1 MHILMRRK
9 AWAAAAIFVALAV
22 SIGTAYAHEGREV
35 GEYRLVVGF
44 AVEPA
49 YEGLINGVEVR
60 VTRVADEGEGSGHHE
75 DDSGGMSM
83 GGGHH
88 GEADAVEGLDET
100 LQAEITHVSTGASRV
115 LSLRADV
122 YEPGRYIGDLIP
134 TTPGVYQIRLFG
146 AIEGNLVDETFI
158 SRGGGGGFDD
168 IRSATALHF
177 PETLPELREL
187 ESAVR
192 GAMSTA
198 QQAQDAALAASEGD
212 DDSDGPLLVA
222 AITLGAAGVL
232 LGVAGLAMGVRL
244 SRRRG

>member
-9 AWAAAAIFVALAV
+9 AWAAAAVAVALAV

-60 VTRVADEGEGSGHHE
+60 VTRASDHGDES
-75 DDSGGMSM
+75 
-83 GGGHH
+83 GGHH

-168 IRSATALHF
+168 IGSATALHF

-212 DDSDGPLLVA
+212 DDSDAPLLIVA
-222 AITLGAAGVL
+222 IALGAAGVL
-232 LGVAGLAMGVRL
+232 LGAAGLAMGVHM

>member
-1 MHILMRRK
+1 MHILTRRK
-9 AWAAAAIFVALAV
+9 AWAAAAVAVALAV

-60 VTRVADEGEGSGHHE
+60 VTRASDHGEES
-75 DDSGGMSM
+75 
-83 GGGHH
+83 GGHH
-88 GEADAVEGLDET
+88 GEADAVEGLDQT
-100 LQAEITHVSTGASRV
+100 LQAEITHVSTGASKI

-122 YEPGRYIGDLIP
+122 YEPGRYVGDLIP

-158 SRGGGGGFDD
+158 SRGGGGSFDD
-168 IRSATALHF
+168 IGSATALQF

-187 ESAVR
+187 EGAVR
-192 GAMSTA
+192 GAMTTA

-212 DDSDGPLLVA
+212 DGSDGALVVV

-232 LGVAGLAMGVRL
+232 LGGAGLAMGVRL
-244 SRRRG
+244 SRRRR

>member
-1 MHILMRRK
+1 MNILTRRK
-9 AWAAAAIFVALAV
+9 AWTAAAIFVALAV

-60 VTRVADEGEGSGHHE
+60 VTRASDHGDES
-75 DDSGGMSM
+75 
-83 GGGHH
+83 GGHH

-100 LQAEITHVSTGASRV
+100 LQAEITHVSTGASKV

-168 IRSATALHF
+168 IGSATALHF

-212 DDSDGPLLVA
+212 EDSDGPLLIV

-232 LGVAGLAMGVRL
+232 LGGAGLAIGVHM

>member
-1 MHILMRRK
+1 MHILTRRK

-60 VTRVADEGEGSGHHE
+60 VMRASDHGDES
-75 DDSGGMSM
+75 
-83 GGGHH
+83 GGHH

-168 IRSATALHF
+168 IGSATALHF

-212 DDSDGPLLVA
+212 DDSDAPLLIVA
-222 AITLGAAGVL
+222 IALGAAGVL
-232 LGVAGLAMGVRL
+232 LGGAGLAIGVHM